1 MLNDITQFDKE
12 REILKFDLEIMK
24 LMQYIF
30 DNDTKFEYHLQEK
43 RNKIFTH
50 TVAGY

>member
-24 LMQYIF
+24 LMQYIC
-30 DNDTKFEYHLQEK
+30 DNDTKLEYHLQKK
-43 RNKIFTH
+43 RN
-50 TVAGY
+50 